1 MGCGA
6 SSDMAPITDVD
17 KKIWKGKATIW
28 VKSAV
33 I

>member
-6 SSDMAPITDVD
+6 SSDMAPISDVD
-17 KKIWKGKATIW
+17 KKIWKGRAKVL